1 MTLDDRFHAPRAAY
15 TTTIPLTMTDFYR
28 ASHSRGKST
37 KQHFIGTHRSVAPE
51 VTFDRIRPHLSKA
64 GITRVGVVTGLD
76 VVGIPTVMI
85 TRPGGRNLSVA
96 QGKGTT
102 LVAAKVSG
110 VMEAL
115 EHHHAETIELPLR
128 YATREELLRR
138 AQVLSCA
145 ELPSAEFAFSDSAPL
160 LWVSARNA
168 LSSRPLWVPYELV
181 HLDFRLPLPAGSGYF
196 AASSTGLAS
205 GNDDAE
211 ATCHALFEIIE
222 RHGTAAFYR
231 LRAEQQSSLRLDLGS
246 VDDPICRNLL
256 ASYERAGVQIAL
268 WDITGELDV
277 PCFLCDV
284 IDRDRGPW
292 RSLVR
297 ARGMGCHNDRTVA
310 LARALCE
317 AAQSRLTMIA
327 GSRDDISRRALRE
340 ARSKEALESA
350 HRQLAGNGERLF
362 TSVPHRRFDCFDD
375 ELAWLYDRILALGHD
390 QIAIVDLSKADFPI
404 AVVRVIVPGLAV
416 APLEGTR
423 GQSPEARQWS

>member
-1 MTLDDRFHAPRAAY
+1 MKR
-15 TTTIPLTMTDFYR
+15 
-28 ASHSRGKST
+28 
-37 KQHFIGTHRSVAPE
+37 HFIGTHRSVSPE
-51 VTFDRIRPHLSKA
+51 ATLERVQPHLSKA

-76 VVGIPTVMI
+76 VVGIPTVMV
-85 TRPGGRNLSVA
+85 TRPAGRSLSVA

-128 YATREELLRR
+128 YAAREELLRR
-138 AQVLSCA
+138 ALVISCA
-145 ELPSAEFAFSDSAPL
+145 NLPSAGLTFSDSTPL
-160 LWVSARNA
+160 LWVTARNPQSN
-168 LSSRPLWVPYELV
+168 LPVWVPYELV
-181 HLDFRLPLPAGSGYF
+181 HLDFRLPLPASSGYF

-205 GNDDAE
+205 GNDSAE

-222 RHGTAAFYR
+222 RYSTAAFYR
-231 LRAEQQSSLRLDLGS
+231 VSAEEQRRLRLDLQS
-246 VDDPICRNLL
+246 VDDPTCRGLL
-256 ASYERAGVQIAL
+256 DRYERAGVQVAL
-268 WDITGELDV
+268 WDLTGELEV

-284 IDRDRGPW
+284 SDRDRGAW

-327 GSRDDISRRALRE
+327 GSRDDISRRALGE
-340 ARSKEALESA
+340 ARSKRALERA
-350 HRQLAGNGERLF
+350 HHQLCGNGERLF
-362 TSVPHRRFDCFDD
+362 TSVPHRHFDSFDD
-375 ELAWLYDRILALGHD
+375 ELAWLYERLLAAGHD

-404 AVVRVIVPGLAV
+404 AVVRVLVPALTV
-416 APLEGTR
+416 APLDAARTNTAEV
-423 GQSPEARQWS
+423 RQWS

>member
-1 MTLDDRFHAPRAAY
+1 M
-15 TTTIPLTMTDFYR
+15 
-28 ASHSRGKST
+28 
-37 KQHFIGTHRSVAPE
+37 KQHFVGTHRSTSPE
-51 VTFDRIRPHLSKA
+51 ATFAHVQPHLSKA

-85 TRPGGRNLSVA
+85 TRPAGRNLSVA

-102 LVAAKVSG
+102 LIAAKVSG

-128 YATREELLRR
+128 YAARAELLRR
-138 AQVLSCA
+138 GQVLSCA
-145 ELPSAEFAFSDSAPL
+145 NLPSAGLAFSDSAPL
-160 LWVSARNA
+160 LWVSARNP
-168 LSSRPLWVPYELV
+168 LSGSAVWVPYEMV

-196 AASSTGLAS
+196 AMSSTGLAS
-205 GNDDAE
+205 GNDAAE

-222 RHGTAAFYR
+222 RHSIAAFYQLSAEEQR
-231 LRAEQQSSLRLDLGS
+231 LSRIDLHSIEDETCRSLLD
-246 VDDPICRNLL
+246 R
-256 ASYERAGVQIAL
+256 YERAGVQVAL
-268 WDITGELDV
+268 WDVTGKLEV

-284 IDRDRGPW
+284 SDRDRGPW

-340 ARSKEALESA
+340 ARSKEALTRA
-350 HRQLAGNGERLF
+350 ALQLRGNGERPL
-362 TSVPHRRFDCFDD
+362 TSVPHRLFDCFDD
-375 ELAWLYDRILALGHD
+375 ELAWLYDRISAAGHD

-404 AVVRVIVPGLAV
+404 AVVRVVVPGLTV
-416 APLEGTR
+416 APLDAARTKTAEV
-423 GQSPEARQWS
+423 RQWS